1 MIFVYI
7 FVYSVCLHAY
17 LCRALMVR
25 THCLR
30 KCACFYWPQSML
42 WWCAH
47 TAPGDDGLCLPDPG
61 VQRAALP
68 HHMPYTTAP
77 LYSCTAKKR
86 QIYSICIE
94 TQVQHHTNAIKTE
107 QAGQLKITIALICL
121 RKSFLHTNNNPEVF
135 YPDGG
140 AYENFYGRTNTVKK
154 RKVRHHLE
162 KERQS
167 DGIYSQNCEQLMDF
181 DLICHLQ
188 GSLGHERPHRKR
200 ATQQTTVVN
209 N

>member
-1 MIFVYI
+1 MCLFLLTSEYAV
-7 FVYSVCLHAY
+7 VMCSYSPWWWWIVSSRSWSSEGSSPSPHALHHGST
-17 LCRALMVR
+17 LLMY
-25 THCLR
+25 CE
-30 KCACFYWPQSML
+30 
-42 WWCAH
+42 
-47 TAPGDDGLCLPDPG
+47 
-61 VQRAALP
+61 
-68 HHMPYTTAP
+68 
-77 LYSCTAKKR
+77 KR

-107 QAGQLKITIALICL
+107 QAGQLKITIALICF